1 MKEKIVTPIIAEV
14 LYRDVRD
21 LKEKKNQ
28 PTIWPISLES
38 ELTFFT

>member
-1 MKEKIVTPIIAEV
+1 MKCLTKGWGMKEKIVTPIIAEV

-28 PTIWPISLES
+28 PTI
-38 ELTFFT
+38 